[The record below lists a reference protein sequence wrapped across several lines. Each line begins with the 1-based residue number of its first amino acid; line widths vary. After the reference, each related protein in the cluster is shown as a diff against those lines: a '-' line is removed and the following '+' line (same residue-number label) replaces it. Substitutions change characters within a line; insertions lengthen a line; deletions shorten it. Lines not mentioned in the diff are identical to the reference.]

1 VDCSEVI
8 EQLAEFLDED
18 AREEI
23 CRTIEEH
30 LSQCRDCRFK
40 VDTVRKTIVLY
51 QADNK
56 PIDLPVKV
64 SDQLK
69 IALDQAYGR

>member
-1 VDCSEVI
+1 MDCSEVI
-8 EQLAEFLDED
+8 DQWAEVLDDD
-18 AREEI
+18 AREEN

-51 QADNK
+51 QAENK
-56 PIDLPVKV
+56 QVELPVKV

-69 IALDQAYGR
+69 VALRQAYGG